1 MARISK
7 LKGMNTLIASIAVI
21 ASFSIAANAF
31 SGHPAGNTENQSFS
45 KSKKTLELYVY
56 NQLPHET
63 IYCKGTF
70 EGKEITDPNG
80 FYSDKYKKRAKRLEW
95 EHVVP
100 AENFGR
106 AYPAW
111 RNGDAMCITKKGKR
125 YKGRRC
131 ATKVSKDYRYMQ
143 ADLYN
148 LYPSIGT
155 VNALR
160 SNYRY
165 GMVEGES
172 LGNCL
177 MTIQD
182 RKAEPPNYAKGVVA
196 RVALYF
202 DAVYPKYTLSDSQR
216 QLFNAWD
223 GLYPVTELEC
233 KRSKIIEGIQGNV
246 NPITSAG
253 CK

>member
-1 MARISK
+1 MRDVFI
-7 LKGMNTLIASIAVI
+7 TSIILI
-21 ASFSIAANAF
+21 ASFSISEDAI
-31 SGHPAGNTENQSFS
+31 SVSPEGNTEIQSFS
-45 KSKKTLELYVY
+45 KSKKMLERYVY

-63 IYCKGTF
+63 IYCEGTF
-70 EGKEITDPNG
+70 EGTVITDPNG
-80 FYSDKYKKRAKRLEW
+80 FYSDKYKNRATRLEW
-95 EHVVP
+95 EHIVP
-100 AENFGR
+100 GENFGR
-106 AYPAW
+106 AFPSW
-111 RNGDAMCITKKGKR
+111 RNGNDLCITKKGER

-148 LYPSIGT
+148 LYPSIGA

-160 SNYRY
+160 LNYRY
-165 GMVEGES
+165 GVVEGEP

-177 MTIQD
+177 MKIKD

-202 DAVYPKYTLSDSQR
+202 DAVYPKYTLIDSQR
-216 QLFNAWD
+216 KLFNAWD
-223 GLYPVTELEC
+223 VLYPVTELEC

-246 NPITSAG
+246 NPITSES
-253 CK
+253 CKL